1 MSENFLFHNQESEFD
16 FGGSCSLVAG
26 VRCPAHGGTPMTV
39 RTTRMAI
46 SLSRPFK
53 RRDLDAH
60 KPAGDTLLYR
70 EEEPIEGLSNLACQ
84 RVATL
89 LEKNR
94 IGSGQREA
102 ACLARFALTQPTD
115 RINP

>member
-16 FGGSCSLVAG
+16 FGGSCSLSAG

-53 RRDLDAH
+53 CRDLDAH

-70 EEEPIEGLSNLACQ
+70 EEELIEGLSNLACQ

-89 LEKNR
+89 LEK
-94 IGSGQREA
+94 IA
-102 ACLARFALTQPTD
+102 LAELSRRRPASRALALPNHPTG
-115 RINP
+115 

>member
-16 FGGSCSLVAG
+16 FGGSCSLSAG

-39 RTTRMAI
+39 RTAI

-53 RRDLDAH
+53 RRDLGAH
-60 KPAGDTLLYR
+60 KPAGDTFLYR
-70 EEEPIEGLSNLACQ
+70 EEELIEGLSNLACR

-89 LEKNR
+89 LEK
-94 IGSGQREA
+94 IALAELSGRRPA
-102 ACLARFALTQPTD
+102 SRALALPNQPTG
-115 RINP
+115 